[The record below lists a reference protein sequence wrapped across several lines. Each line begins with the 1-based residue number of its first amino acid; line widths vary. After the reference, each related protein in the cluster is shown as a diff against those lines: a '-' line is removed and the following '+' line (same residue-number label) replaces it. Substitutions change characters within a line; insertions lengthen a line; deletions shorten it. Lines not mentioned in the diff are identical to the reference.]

1 MATMTME
8 SGEGNTPRRVNKRS
22 SPFSSRSEKKAMLER
37 IRTSPKAKP
46 ATSVAGQVDEFCN
59 LGKALA
65 QYGHGFTHT
74 NLPPIHT

>member
-37 IRTSPKAKP
+37 IRTSPEAKP
-46 ATSVAGQVDEFCN
+46 ATSVAGQIDELCN
-59 LGKALA
+59 LSKALA
-65 QYGHGFTHT
+65 Q
-74 NLPPIHT
+74 